1 MVEVFGSKQW
11 KLYEI
16 VWSHVIH
23 NFSGQINST
32 D

>member
-1 MVEVFGSKQW
+1 MEEVFESTQW

-16 VWSHVIH
+16 VWSHMIH
-23 NFSGQINST
+23 NFIGQINST